1 MTDEQ
6 LAERLARSDWGD
18 GWNDLTKRTRAMRI
32 EIWIRL
38 IEAIRAAGLE
48 IVEAEDGR

>member
-6 LAERLARSDWGD
+6 LAERVARSDWGD
-18 GWNDLTKRTRAMRI
+18 GWDDLTKSTRATRI
-32 EIWIRL
+32 DIWRWL
-38 IEAIRAAGLE
+38 IEAIREAGLE